1 MGMHNSG
8 ASGYLIKA
16 SDLTNHLPESVRV
29 KYLKGIETQDE
40 QVVVNILENH
50 MPDKFPKFESVFV
63 FSDTDES
70 DELEVGEVY
79 VCYDESELF
88 VKVETDA
95 FEAIKKAGV
104 IPEFQRW
111 VTWG

>member
-8 ASGYLIKA
+8 ASGYLVKA
-16 SDLTNHLPESVRV
+16 SQLTSHLPKAARAD
-29 KYLKGIETQDE
+29 YLKAIEDQDADA
-40 QVVVNILENH
+40 VAAILENN
-50 MPDKFPKFESVFV
+50 MPKNFPKFESAFT
-63 FSDTDES
+63 FADEWES
-70 DELEVGEVY
+70 DELEAGEVY
-79 VCYDESELF
+79 VCFPDDELY
-88 VKVETDA
+88 VKIETDA